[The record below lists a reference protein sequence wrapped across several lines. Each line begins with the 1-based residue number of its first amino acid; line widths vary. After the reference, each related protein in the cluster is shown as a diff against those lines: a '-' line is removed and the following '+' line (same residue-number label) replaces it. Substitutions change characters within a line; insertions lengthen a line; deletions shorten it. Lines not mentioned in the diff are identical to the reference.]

1 MEKAGEVESL
11 GTEAQ
16 LFHLPAAGSAR
27 QQRCFHLNAA
37 SWSQT
42 ERGNHTKRK
51 LKGFGVF
58 QTAPQPWHRALPCQG
73 IAVDLGQQ
81 QPSSALRL
89 VLGGG
94 IQREGENVS
103 LVPRSHQ
110 GKGPATGLRL
120 SSSAARLPP
129 RLLNYFLSSALEFLL
144 WSKHR
149 KG

>member
-11 GTEAQ
+11 GTEHQ

-37 SWSQT
+37 SWSET

-58 QTAPQPWHRALPCQG
+58 QTAPQSRPRALLCQAG

-81 QPSSALRL
+81 QPSSALWL
-89 VLGGG
+89 VLVGG
-94 IQREGENVS
+94 IQSEGENAS

-110 GKGPATGLRL
+110 GEGPAASLRL
-120 SSSAARLPP
+120 GYSAARLPP

-144 WSKHR
+144 
-149 KG
+149 